1 MAFTASHSCDGCIRQ
16 WRQTSSGIKLSMFS
30 LHSQDGA
37 EKLWGA
43 GNVEGGM
50 LYGNTGSYRCRT
62 LPREMGRWKRELQN
76 GSFCIINKTWPI
88 WIAVFVCQPNTIS
101 DIPLPLDVLLSF
113 SFAMPAANAHPCK
126 YAMTKIGN
134 SCIRIH
140 SKEGGKKQYVHRYWY
155 ETSNVHR
162 GDAGE
167 TIARGTSSLK
177 VYAFVF
183 FLPCFHSPSQNLSF
197 PFWFGNSMASSTRC
211 CGCKNFHF

>member
-1 MAFTASHSCDGCIRQ
+1 MAFTALHSCDGCIKQRG
-16 WRQTSSGIKLSMFS
+16 QTSSGIKLSMFS

-50 LYGNTGSYRCRT
+50 LYGNRSSYRCRT

-88 WIAVFVCQPNTIS
+88 WIAVFVCQPKHHLWYTPPS
-101 DIPLPLDVLLSF
+101 RSVLLSF

-140 SKEGGKKQYVHRYWY
+140 SKEGRKKQYVHGYWN
-155 ETSNVHR
+155 EASNVHT
-162 GDAGE
+162 DDSGE
-167 TIARGTSSLK
+167 TSALGTSSLK
-177 VYAFVF
+177 V
-183 FLPCFHSPSQNLSF
+183 
-197 PFWFGNSMASSTRC
+197 
-211 CGCKNFHF
+211 